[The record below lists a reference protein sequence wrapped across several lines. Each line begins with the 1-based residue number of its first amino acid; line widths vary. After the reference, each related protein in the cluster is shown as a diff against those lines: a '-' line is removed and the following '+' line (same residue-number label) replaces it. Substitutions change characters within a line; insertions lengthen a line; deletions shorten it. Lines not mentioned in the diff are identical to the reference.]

1 MSVLMFVL
9 GIAGDDG
16 GYPGR
21 GAGDIA
27 PEPGR
32 SGSRVR
38 DHPTSYVSLLRIIFN
53 TRRVDARVKKAKAQE
68 HKKAFAFGVAL
79 HLFMKT

>member
-32 SGSRVR
+32 SGSGVR
-38 DHPTSYVSLLRIIFN
+38 DHPTSYVSL
-53 TRRVDARVKKAKAQE
+53 
-68 HKKAFAFGVAL
+68 
-79 HLFMKT
+79 